1 MPTTAVSAAPAPQL
15 AAAARVVQRDDGCLQ
30 IGIRPETSIRVTD
43 TAPLRAA
50 LAAIAHGERAGSDP
64 ELLAAL
70 DGSGLFA
77 APQPPGPFPVHIIG
91 SLEGDVEGA
100 LGQVGIRVRPR
111 ARLAL
116 VLSNGEVDRSELD
129 PLVRADVPHLV
140 IRAIDGIVLL
150 GPFVVPGAT
159 ACLRCLDAH
168 HSDEDPGYPIA
179 LERYVSAGTQPRE
192 DGCLDVPDPGNV
204 ALALAWAARDLRT
217 FSTDGLPTTW
227 SSTIS
232 IGAVGSPIAVVAWQ
246 PHPSCGCRWFEPT
259 LGAPWDTAS
268 RERPPA

>member
-1 MPTTAVSAAPAPQL
+1 MPTTAVTSSPAPQL

-43 TAPLRAA
+43 TPPLREA
-50 LAAIAHGERAGSDP
+50 LAAIAHGQRGTGDP

-70 DGSGLFA
+70 SGSGLFA
-77 APQPPGPFPVHIIG
+77 EPQQPGPFPVRVVG

-100 LGQVGIRVRPR
+100 LEWVGLRIRPR

-116 VLSNGEVDRSELD
+116 VLSLGEVDRAELD
-129 PLVRADVPHLV
+129 PLVRGDIPHLV
-140 IRAIDGIVLL
+140 LRAIDGVVVL

-168 HSDEDPGYPIA
+168 HTDEDPGYLIA
-179 LERYVSAGTQPRE
+179 LERYVAASAQPRE
-192 DGCLDVPDPGNV
+192 DGCDDVPDPGNT

-217 FSTDGLPTTW
+217 FSTGGIPTTW
-227 SSTIS
+227 SSTVA
-232 IGAVGSPIAVVAWQ
+232 IGSVGPPIAAVAWR
-246 PHPSCGCRWFEPT
+246 PHPSCGCGWFEPA
-259 LGAPWDTAS
+259 LGA
-268 RERPPA
+268 

>member
-1 MPTTAVSAAPAPQL
+1 VPTTADSAAPAPQL

-30 IGIRPETSIRVTD
+30 VGIRPETSVRVTD

-50 LAAIAHGERAGSDP
+50 LAAIAHGERDAGNP

-77 APQPPGPFPVHIIG
+77 APQPPGPFPVRVLG
-91 SLEGDVEGA
+91 SLDGDVEGA
-100 LGQVGIRVRPR
+100 LSLVGMRARPR
-111 ARLAL
+111 ARLTL
-116 VLSNGEVDRSELD
+116 VLSTGEIDRGQLD
-129 PLVRADVPHLV
+129 PLVRADLPHLV
-140 IRAIDGIVLL
+140 LRAIDGVVVI

-168 HSDEDPGYPIA
+168 HSDEDAGYPIA
-179 LERYVSAGTQPRE
+179 LERYVAASAQPRE
-192 DGCLDVPDPGNV
+192 DGCLDVPDPGNT

-217 FSTDGLPTTW
+217 FSNGGVPTTW

-232 IGAVGSPIAVVAWQ
+232 IGGVAAPIAAVAWQ
-246 PHPSCGCRWFEPT
+246 PHPDCGCRWFESA
-259 LGAPWDTAS
+259 LGA
-268 RERPPA
+268 